1 MYLAPSMT
9 YFVKT
14 PWWVKKIYPSYIWDI
29 GTNEKVVYLTF
40 DDGPHEKA
48 SVFVLD
54 QLKKYDAKASFFC
67 IGKNVAALPVVY
79 NKILD
84 EGHTTGNHTYNHLNG
99 WKTADA
105 DYLKDIAQATQYV
118 DSSLFRPP
126 YGRIRS
132 FQAKNISAAM
142 KNNSAKV
149 IMWDILSG
157 DFDTGITK
165 EQCLQNVILNIKKG
179 SIVVFH
185 DSEKAFPLLEYCL
198 PRTLEF
204 LSMRGFRFEG
214 LLNSRIPKINNKE
227 DVTV

>member
-1 MYLAPSMT
+1 MK

-14 PWWVKKIYPSYIWDI
+14 PWWIKKIYPSYIWDI
-29 GTNEKVVYLTF
+29 KTNEKVVYLTF

-48 SVFVLD
+48 SLFVLD
-54 QLKKYDAKASFFC
+54 HLKKYNAKATFFC
-67 IGKNVAALPVVY
+67 VGKNVAGLPVVY
-79 NKILD
+79 NKILE

-105 DYLKDIAQATQYV
+105 DYLKDVAEATKYI

-132 FQAKNISAAM
+132 FQAKNISAVM

-157 DFDTGITK
+157 DFDTSITK
-165 EQCLQNVILNIKKG
+165 EQCLQNVILNVKNG
-179 SIVVFH
+179 SIIVFH

-204 LSMRGFRFEG
+204 LSAKGYRFEA
-214 LLNSRIPKINNKE
+214 LLNSVQKKHKE
-227 DVTV
+227 ENIALL